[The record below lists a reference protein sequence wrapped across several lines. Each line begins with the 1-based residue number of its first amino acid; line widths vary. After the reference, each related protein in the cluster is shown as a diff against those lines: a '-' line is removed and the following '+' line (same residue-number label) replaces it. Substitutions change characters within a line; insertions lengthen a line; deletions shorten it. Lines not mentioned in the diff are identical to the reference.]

1 MINEIINKYEKFSD
15 ALISEINY
23 KSSLQT
29 RSVEVIIK
37 CMNSQKDYEWEII
50 KLKFTDI
57 LLFKFSENAN
67 SSSTLIN
74 SALLKEEDGI
84 IVMDFFPLIFGDHN
98 LKENINSDFIIK
110 CKTLKS
116 YATGIV

>member
-1 MINEIINKYEKFSD
+1 MIDQIISKYENFSD
-15 ALISEINY
+15 ALVSEINY

-29 RSVEVIIK
+29 RSIELIVK

-50 KLKFTDI
+50 KLTFIDI
-57 LLFKFSENAN
+57 IFFKFSENEN

-74 SALLKEEDGI
+74 CALLKEENGI
-84 IVMDFFPLIFGDHN
+84 IIMDFFPLIFGNYN

-110 CKTLKS
+110 CKTLKCL
-116 YATGIV
+116 AV